1 MPVPDGFSHSLP
13 VTIGCSRWTPSSCG
27 VRGESDKTNATGC
40 IAFGNATVNGI
51 VGRYPMRYG
60 SATMDRKP
68 KLPQFADDRL
78 VKSEQVNLRMSKA
91 LIDAIDAAAAEDG
104 KQVSDWIRDV
114 LIRELRERHDHGA

>member
-1 MPVPDGFSHSLP
+1 
-13 VTIGCSRWTPSSCG
+13 
-27 VRGESDKTNATGC
+27 
-40 IAFGNATVNGI
+40 
-51 VGRYPMRYG
+51 MRYG